1 MARVADRPRRGF
13 EVYLIDGPA
22 HGRAGGPE
30 PGVMEGCLLSLI
42 VLEGVTK
49 RYRAAGE
56 EVVALHPVNLSIG
69 QGEFAAVVG
78 PSGSGKSTLLSILG
92 AMNTPTAGRLVVDG
106 IDVYALDEERR
117 ADFRREY
124 VGFVFQQLQLIP
136 YLSALENV
144 MLPLVVTGLGKK
156 VQGEMAGQA
165 LESVGLGGK
174 ALRLPNEL
182 SGGEQQRV
190 AIARAI
196 VNEPPV
202 LLADEATGN
211 LDSRTGE
218 NVMSVFEDLNS
229 KGLTIVI
236 VTHNQDNCRYAGR
249 ILDMADGRLWERA
262 AAGTTARVAHEPR
275 MAC

>member
-1 MARVADRPRRGF
+1 M
-13 EVYLIDGPA
+13 
-22 HGRAGGPE
+22 
-30 PGVMEGCLLSLI
+30 SLI